1 MRFGWMFGS
10 VDESGAVMVHA
21 VYEPEQEGS
30 EDSFEV
36 VEGTPEEASAA
47 AIAERLGM
55 TLVGAVFNITTTK
68 PREYTMSAFE
78 VRTMARL
85 QAKHGKTFVTAVVM
99 MLEDEDEGPQVSFE
113 PFQVSDQCVKLYADG
128 WFHDEPCED
137 AGLTRLNKEVIV
149 VDKVSKDVTE
159 VDNDRWLVPVKILD
173 HQGPL
178 SCGFPVENRL
188 HPVQTVE
195 DLRDALRKPTQPYS
209 ARLADFHLLLFLAKH
224 LDASDMAAVASTV
237 AARGELQE
245 GHKIIIESIAG
256 IM

>member
-1 MRFGWMFGS
+1 
-10 VDESGAVMVHA
+10 
-21 VYEPEQEGS
+21 
-30 EDSFEV
+30 
-36 VEGTPEEASAA
+36 
-47 AIAERLGM
+47 M

-159 VDNDRWLVPVKILD
+159 VDNDRWLVPVKI
-173 HQGPL
+173 P
-178 SCGFPVENRL
+178 
-188 HPVQTVE
+188 
-195 DLRDALRKPTQPYS
+195 
-209 ARLADFHLLLFLAKH
+209 
-224 LDASDMAAVASTV
+224 
-237 AARGELQE
+237 
-245 GHKIIIESIAG
+245 
-256 IM
+256 

>member
-1 MRFGWMFGS
+1 MTVETMIARQTRIERQETLTAHQSQRSRVDAHAATRICPGVRQRHPRIQSDAFRLDVRS

-113 PFQVSDQCVKLYADG
+113 PFQVSDQCVKLTPTVGSTTSRAK
-128 WFHDEPCED
+128 
-137 AGLTRLNKEVIV
+137 TRG
-149 VDKVSKDVTE
+149 SRGST
-159 VDNDRWLVPVKILD
+159 
-173 HQGPL
+173 
-178 SCGFPVENRL
+178 
-188 HPVQTVE
+188 
-195 DLRDALRKPTQPYS
+195 RKS
-209 ARLADFHLLLFLAKH
+209 SWWIR
-224 LDASDMAAVASTV
+224 
-237 AARGELQE
+237 
-245 GHKIIIESIAG
+245 
-256 IM
+256 